1 MGDQP
6 LWEPKFVPEINP
18 ETTMEEMVA
27 RAATLKKMAE
37 RKFVRFQKDI
47 QEMVDKT
54 FHEAED
60 VNTVKEKRK
69 EVESYTT
76 IYEENLIWLENRY
89 SVQGPSKKKELDLI
103 DKSYKTLEERR
114 DAVREICRE
123 VDEKIDK

>member
-1 MGDQP
+1 M
-6 LWEPKFVPEINP
+6 WESKFVPDINP
-18 ETTMEEMVA
+18 ETTLEEMVG

-47 QEMVDKT
+47 QEMVVKT

-76 IYEENLIWLENRY
+76 IYEENLIWLENKY
-89 SVQGPSKKKELDLI
+89 SVQGPSKKKELDMI